1 MKNLRLFI
9 GLFVLATA
17 VYLLWKTAP
26 AFFANYQFEEEMDDT
41 ARMSAIDARKTPEEI
56 RASILEKAQSR
67 DLPIKADDIEVTRN
81 GADVSIS
88 ADYVVHVDIPVYPF
102 DLKFHPSS
110 KREGMRYK

>member
-1 MKNLRLFI
+1 MKHLRLLI
-9 GLFVLATA
+9 GLFVLGAA

-41 ARMSAIDARKTPEEI
+41 ARMSAMDVGKTPDDI
-56 RASILEKAQSR
+56 RASVLAKAQSH
-67 DLPIKADDIEVTRN
+67 DIPIDAENIEVVRS

-88 ADYVVHVDIPVYPF
+88 ANYVVHVDVPVYPF

-110 KREGMRYK
+110 KREGLKLK